1 MSESRYNILDK
12 VKENSRYIIYK
23 ANRVTDT
30 KPVTIQ
36 TFRSAYPT
44 FRDLNQLKQEFALLS
59 KLSHP
64 NIIQPIGM
72 ERMGNL
78 PVLVNEEILGETLS
92 QYLLKGNLGLIDF
105 LKISIGI
112 TKAVLYLHSKQVI
125 HKSISSSNIIIE
137 TATRQ
142 IKVWGFDFAIEKGRD
157 SNYSN
162 VSEALEVGLHYMSP
176 EQTGRMNRPIDY
188 RTDLYSMGAVFYEL
202 LTGFTPF
209 RIDDPIE
216 LIHAHLALVPDSPRK
231 FRMDLPPMIEQIVLK
246 LLQKNTEDR
255 YQSCAGLLYDLQQCL
270 DRLLDTNEIT
280 EFILGSQDHSDQFQI
295 SSKLYGREEELELL
309 NEAFQRTKAGKVELA
324 LVSGYSGVGKSSFV
338 REFQKYVDL
347 EGGFF
352 ISGKFEQYKKN
363 PPLSSVL
370 LALNDLIDQILI
382 RGDEQREYW
391 KNITLQAVGN
401 SGQIII
407 DMMPELELL
416 IGPQPAV
423 PELPMTES
431 SNRFDQVFNGFIRAF
446 ARKDHPL
453 CIFLDDL
460 QWLDSTTRR
469 WMETTLDD
477 PGLKYLF
484 VISAYRENEV
494 SPSHPLKMMLDRL
507 SANKLV
513 ISEIAIK
520 PLEKSSVEEL
530 ISDSLAIS
538 LEKTRDLAEIV
549 SRKTLGNPFFIRQ
562 CLLTLYESGAIYLSA
577 NTQEWTYSAEKA
589 YRVKISDNI
598 IDLMTELFFR
608 LPPEVQTNL
617 KYASCIG
624 NTFSLSTLSELVHV
638 GEEELDLQLKLAERL
653 CILEN
658 FRSKEKADE
667 GDYGF
672 QHDKIQQAALAMLPD
687 SEKKR
692 VRLQIAKSILKR
704 SGNVEHTDSVYAV
717 ADHLNFAKSLIR
729 DENDLHQL
737 VRLNLAASIRAKYAN
752 AYDSSLSYIKI
763 AMDLVGQKKLTVS
776 KEMLRDLNL
785 QRAEAEH
792 LNGNNNQ
799 VDEYFEQALQN
810 VEDVLDK
817 GWITIRKI
825 QFFNNLRRFQDAYT
839 ACREVTSELGVSIPA
854 KFSPPVLIKEYLK
867 YKILNGSRNI
877 EDLIN
882 LPEME
887 NEQLKIAIKLMAAAG
902 QSAFQIQPE
911 LCVALCAS
919 MVNISLKHGNTEGA
933 SIGYLGFGPVF
944 HSGILKQWKNGLK
957 IGDVT
962 LALIDK
968 YQSYSSKPEVYF
980 VTGYFAVPWRKPA
993 VEMEKY
999 WQIAYETG
1007 LEVGD
1012 QFHASCACCG
1022 LMQSYFMR
1030 GVRFDQILESGDA
1043 YLDFLNRIRNEEAI
1057 LTIAAV
1063 SQTIKNLR
1071 SQTIDSG
1078 SYSDEVFDEKQY
1090 QEKLSTFRSRHFA
1103 HFYYINKMQSL
1114 YLWENYEDA
1123 YKLSLISDTY
1133 LKDSPGM
1140 LHTAEHHFYKGLIL
1154 ASLIPAAGSLQGLKW
1169 KWVLAGIVGK
1179 FKKYSANSPTNF
1191 EHKYQILAAELARIQ
1206 GKIDQ
1211 ALKHYYLALEMAET
1225 HGYLQIQALANRRL
1239 YELNLKMGMRKLA
1252 SIHLS
1257 DAEYLYYLLGA
1268 TGIADLLTKK
1278 RISNNFSE
1286 REFRVGNR
1294 IGGNQGSKDG
1304 ISDQDLDLKSVMKSS
1319 VAISKEI
1326 RLKDLLTT
1334 LMKIIIE
1341 NAGAQRIVFLLKN
1354 ENQWMVQSES
1364 LTEKEEPNFY
1374 PKLSLNEYDSI
1385 AKEVVKYAI
1394 KSNESVLIDDASHDK
1409 KYARDPYIQRANPK
1423 SILCVPLIKQNI
1435 CTGVIYLENN
1445 LVQGAFTKE
1454 RIELI
1459 NILSSQMAISLE
1471 NALLYENMEDN
1482 IQLRTKQL
1490 NQEKEKSDELLL
1502 NILPPGI
1509 AAELKSHGKSKA
1521 QKFENVTVMFTDIVN
1536 FSSLC
1541 EILSAE
1547 DLVAELN
1554 DFYSEFDRI
1563 VEKYGIEKIKTVGD
1577 SYMCAGGLN
1586 STKAFDPCNM
1596 VLAAF
1601 EIREFIL
1608 RHQEFSKN
1616 EGRIPIDMRIGM
1628 HTGTVI
1634 AGIVGLR
1641 KFAYDIWGDTVN
1653 IASRMETAGEP
1664 GKVNVSERTKVLIED
1679 RFRCIPRGKL
1689 EVKNKGLIEMFF
1701 VEAGG

>member
-1 MSESRYNILDK
+1 MSEARYNIIDK

-23 ANRVTDT
+23 ANRVSDT
-30 KPVTIQ
+30 TPVTIQ

-44 FRDLNQLKQEFALLS
+44 FRDLNLLKQEFALLS

-64 NIIQPIGM
+64 NIIQSIGL
-72 ERMGNL
+72 ERFGNL
-78 PVLVNEEILGETLS
+78 PVLIKEEFLGETLS
-92 QYLLKGNLGLIDF
+92 DYLLKGNLGLIDF
-105 LKISIGI
+105 LKVAIGV

-137 TATRQ
+137 TATRE

-162 VSEALEVGLHYMSP
+162 VSEAIEVGLQYISP
-176 EQTGRMNRPIDY
+176 EQTGRMNRPIDH

-209 RIDDPIE
+209 RIEDPIE
-216 LIHAHLALVPDSPRK
+216 LIHAHLALVPDPPRK
-231 FRMDLPPMIEQIVLK
+231 YRIDLPPIIEQIVLK

-255 YQSCAGLLYDLQQCL
+255 YQSCAGLLYDLEQCL

-280 EFILGSQDHSDQFQI
+280 EFALGSQDHSDQFQI
-295 SSKLYGREEELELL
+295 SSKLYGREKELARL
-309 NEAFQRTKAGKVELA
+309 NEAFQRTKAGKAELA

-338 REFQKYVDL
+338 REFQKFVDL

-391 KNITLQAVGN
+391 KDITLQAVGN
-401 SGQIII
+401 SGQLII
-407 DMMPELELL
+407 DIMPELELL
-416 IGPQPAV
+416 IGPQPAI

-431 SNRFDQVFNGFIRAF
+431 SNRFDQVFNSFIRAF

-494 SPSHPLKMMLDRL
+494 SLSHPLNMMLDRL

-520 PLEKSSVEEL
+520 PLEKSSVAEL
-530 ISDSLAIS
+530 ISDSLAIPH
-538 LEKTRDLAEIV
+538 EKTRDLAEIV
-549 SRKTLGNPFFIRQ
+549 YRKTLGNPFFIRQ

-577 NTQEWTYSAEKA
+577 NTQEWTYSSEKA
-589 YRVKISDNI
+589 YRVKITDNV
-598 IDLMTELFFR
+598 IDLMAELFFR
-608 LPPEVQTNL
+608 LPPEVQTSL

-624 NTFSLSTLSELVHV
+624 NTFSISTLSKLVNV
-638 GEEELDLQLKLAERL
+638 GEEELDLQLKLAEKL
-653 CILEN
+653 CIIEN
-658 FRSKEKADE
+658 FKAKEKSDE

-692 VRLQIAKSILKR
+692 VRFDIAKSILK
-704 SGNVEHTDSVYAV
+704 SAGNVEHSDLVYAV
-717 ADHLNFAKSLIR
+717 ADHLNFAQNLIK
-729 DENDLHQL
+729 DENLLQQL
-737 VRLNLAASIRAKYAN
+737 VSLNLAASMRAKYAN
-752 AYDSSLSYIKI
+752 AYDSSLTYVKM
-763 AMDLVGQKKLTVS
+763 AMDLVDQHKLSIS
-776 KEMLRDLNL
+776 KEMQREIYLE
-785 QRAEAEH
+785 RAESEH
-792 LNGNNNQ
+792 LNGNNDH
-799 VDEYFEQALQN
+799 VDEFFEMALQN

-817 GWITIRKI
+817 GRVTIRKI
-825 QFFNNLRRFQDAYT
+825 QFFNNLRRFQDAYA

-867 YKILNGSRNI
+867 YKILKGSRNV

-887 NEQLKIAIKLMAAAG
+887 NEHLKIAIKLMAAAG

-919 MVNISLKHGNTEGA
+919 MVNISLKHGNTEGV

-968 YQSYSSKPEVYF
+968 YQSYSSKAEVYF
-980 VTGYFAVPWRKPA
+980 VTGYFAVPWQKPA

-1022 LMQSYFMR
+1022 LIQSYFMR
-1030 GVRFDQILESGDA
+1030 GVRFDTILESGDA

-1057 LTIAAV
+1057 LTITAV

-1071 SQTIDSG
+1071 SQTLESG
-1078 SYSDEVFDEKQY
+1078 SYSDANFDENQY
-1090 QEKLSTFRSRHFA
+1090 IEKLSVFRSRHFA

-1114 YLWENYEDA
+1114 YLWEKYEEA
-1123 YKLSLISDTY
+1123 YTLSLISDSY

-1140 LHTAEHHFYKGLIL
+1140 LHTAEHYFYKGMIL
-1154 ASLIPAAGSLQGLKW
+1154 ASLIPAAGSLQGIKW
-1169 KWVLAGIVGK
+1169 KRKLTGIVGK
-1179 FKKYSANSPTNF
+1179 FKRYSANSPSNF
-1191 EHKYQILAAELARIQ
+1191 EHKYQILAAEQARIQ
-1206 GKIDQ
+1206 GKIDE
-1211 ALKHYYLALEMAET
+1211 ALKHYYLALELAET
-1225 HGYLQIQALANRRL
+1225 HGYLQIQALANWRL
-1239 YELNLKMGMRKLA
+1239 FDLNLAMGMRKLA
-1252 SIHLS
+1252 AIHLS

-1268 TGIADLLTKK
+1268 TGIADLLAKK
-1278 RISNNFSE
+1278 RITNNFSE

-1294 IGGNQGSKDG
+1294 NAANQNSKDG
-1304 ISDQDLDLKSVMKSS
+1304 ITDQDLDLKSVMKSS

-1364 LTEKEEPNFY
+1364 CTEKEEPNFP

-1394 KSNESVLIDDASHDK
+1394 KTNESVLIDDASHDK

-1471 NALLYENMEDN
+1471 NALLYENMEDK

-1502 NILPPGI
+1502 NILPPEI
-1509 AAELKSHGKSKA
+1509 AAELKSHGKSRA
-1521 QKFENVTVMFTDIVN
+1521 QKFDNVTVMFTDIVN

-1541 EILSAE
+1541 EILPAE

-1554 DFYSEFDRI
+1554 EFYSEFDRI

-1586 STKAFDPCNM
+1586 TTKSFDPCNM

-1608 RHQEFSKN
+1608 RHQEFSNN

-1701 VEAGG
+1701 VEAMG